1 MKKAQLC
8 AYLLVWN
15 LDNILKIINIKR
27 FIITIVDPVGVP
39 LLYEINN
46 PNANVTK
53 DKIELDI
60 ITFLKLL
67 NICIEQILGKIIKLD
82 INKAPISLMP
92 STIII
97 EQRLANI
104 ILYKSVLIPIDLAN
118 VSSNVKA
125 NILLY
130 DTKYK
135 TITRIER
142 IIETITSVLLID
154 NMLPNK

>member
-1 MKKAQLC
+1 M
-8 AYLLVWN
+8 
-15 LDNILKIINIKR
+15 
-27 FIITIVDPVGVP
+27 P
-39 LLYEINN
+39 LLYETNN

-104 ILYKSVLIPIDLAN
+104 ILYP
-118 VSSNVKA
+118 
-125 NILLY
+125 Y
-130 DTKYK
+130 
-135 TITRIER
+135 
-142 IIETITSVLLID
+142 
-154 NMLPNK
+154 